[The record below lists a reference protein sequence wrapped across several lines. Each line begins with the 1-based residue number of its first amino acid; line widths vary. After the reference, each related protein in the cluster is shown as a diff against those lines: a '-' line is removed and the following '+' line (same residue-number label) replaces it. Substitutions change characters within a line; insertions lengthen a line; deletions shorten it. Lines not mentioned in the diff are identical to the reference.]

1 MRGYINM
8 KETRI
13 FASPFGMVEQ
23 TKEERLQWAEDNG
36 MVWSVTWFL
45 SSINCDM
52 INTDTYQFDSYET
65 ESEDAYQI
73 YLFLQL
79 IQCFN
84 KDFAELPYD
93 IQFEEGCELLK
104 EYENSIYNNDNKSEY
119 DCMVE
124 FLNDKYKHLHE

>member
-1 MRGYINM
+1 M

-13 FASPFGMVEQ
+13 FASPFRMHEQ
-23 TKEERLQWAEDNG
+23 TKEEKLQWAEDNE

-52 INTDTYQFDSYET
+52 IDTDAYQFDSYEVGHDYEKT
-65 ESEDAYQI
+65 YQI

-79 IQCFN
+79 LQAYD
-84 KDFAELPYD
+84 KEYKTEPYD
-93 IQFEEGCELLK
+93 IQFEKGCVLLD
-104 EYENSIYNNDNKSEY
+104 EYENSTYNNDNKSEY

-124 FLNDKYKHLHE
+124 FLINKFNK

>member
-1 MRGYINM
+1 M

-52 INTDTYQFDSYET
+52 VNTDTYQFDSYE
-65 ESEDAYQI
+65 
-73 YLFLQL
+73 
-79 IQCFN
+79 
-84 KDFAELPYD
+84 
-93 IQFEEGCELLK
+93 
-104 EYENSIYNNDNKSEY
+104 
-119 DCMVE
+119 VE
-124 FLNDKYKHLHE
+124 LNDSMVCVNIVELASELAHEQTKFQLFGYYSLTEEENARLYVSPTDGITTYTDEAQDIFNNLYDYYYNVILKCQ